1 MPDAPKNVPD
11 GDPRMDPVAAN
22 LTGPATPMVVEAAV
36 APLKSTPDP
45 YGPLASTLL
54 HGEVFEIVETV
65 DGWSRGRAR
74 SDGYIGHVP
83 SATLGPMTDEA
94 ATHTVA
100 VPMTHLYAAPTIK
113 SEPIGMFFLN
123 ARVRVEG
130 EDGAFSRLA
139 SGLHIEKTHLALLA
153 DPAPD
158 YVAVARMFLHAP
170 YLWGGNTA
178 QGIDC
183 SGLVQMAMARAGRP
197 VRRDSDMQEAS
208 IGEAVDPDGPLK
220 RGDLVFWR
228 GHVGILTAPDT
239 ILHAT
244 EYTLRVL
251 EEPYPAMRARLASFD
266 LEVTSVKR
274 P

>member
-1 MPDAPKNVPD
+1 MPETPKSIPD
-11 GDPRMDPVAAN
+11 GDPRLDPVAAN

-36 APLKSTPDP
+36 APLKSAPDP

-54 HGEVFEIVETV
+54 HGEVFEVTETV

-83 SATLGPMTDEA
+83 AATLGPMDDA
-94 ATHTVA
+94 ARTHA
-100 VPMTHLYAAPTIK
+100 VTLPMTHLYAAPTIK
-113 SEPIGMFFLN
+113 AEPVGMLFLDS
-123 ARVRVEG
+123 RVRVGG
-130 EDGAFSRLA
+130 EDGAFARLS
-139 SGLHIEKTHLALLA
+139 SGLYIERTHLAPV
-153 DPAPD
+153 DDYAPD

-170 YLWGGNTA
+170 YLWGGNTV

-197 VRRDSDMQEAS
+197 VWRDSDMQEAS
-208 IGEAVDPDGPLK
+208 IGETVDPGGPLA

>member
-1 MPDAPKNVPD
+1 MPDIST
-11 GDPRMDPVAAN
+11 GDPRLDPAAAG

-36 APLKSTPDP
+36 APLKAAPDP

-54 HGEVFEIVETV
+54 HGEIFEIVETV
-65 DGWSRGRAR
+65 EGWSRGRAR

-83 SATLGPMTDEA
+83 AATLGPAEEEA
-94 ATHTVA
+94 RSHVVTI
-100 VPMTHLYAAPTIK
+100 PMTHLYTAPTIK
-113 SEPIGMFFLN
+113 AEPVGMFFLN
-123 ARVRVEG
+123 TRVRVEG
-130 EDGAFSRLA
+130 EDGAFARLS
-139 SGLHIEKTHLALLA
+139 SGLYIERTHLAPLGEH
-153 DPAPD
+153 APD
-158 YVAVARMFLHAP
+158 SVAVARMFLHAP

-197 VRRDSDMQEAS
+197 VWRDSDMQEAS
-208 IGEAVDPDGPLK
+208 IGTAVAPDGPLA

-244 EYTLRVL
+244 EHTLRVL
-251 EEPYPAMRARLASFD
+251 EEPYPAMRARLAALGLD
-266 LEVTSVKR
+266 VTSIKR